1 MALAPPPVF
10 RSNFINPRFKTNI
23 HIFIN
28 ENDVVPRLSLH
39 NIAKLMTLVRM
50 IDKMRSS
57 LFDMV
62 QILTNK
68 KEPDQKYIDAIN
80 EVEQDEFQRL
90 DHPGKKNE
98 PFRSSKVRLLYLIF
112 SAKKKR
118 VEMPL
123 GQMVEVLVFSKSAS
137 GNLNLNNKASLSLIF
152 CQILVPE
159 TAKP

>member
-39 NIAKLMTLVRM
+39 NVAKLMTLVRM
-50 IDKMRSS
+50 IDKIKSS
-57 LFDMV
+57 LFEMV

-90 DHPGKKNE
+90 DHPGEKNE
-98 PFRSSKVRLLYLIF
+98 PYRSSKVRLLYIIF
-112 SAKKKR
+112 SAKKH
-118 VEMPL
+118 ML
-123 GQMVEVLVFSKSAS
+123 SQMVEVLFLSKSAS
-137 GNLNLNNKASLSLIF
+137 GNLNLNKKASLSFIF

>member
-1 MALAPPPVF
+1 
-10 RSNFINPRFKTNI
+10 
-23 HIFIN
+23 
-28 ENDVVPRLSLH
+28 
-39 NIAKLMTLVRM
+39 MTLVRM
-50 IDKMRSS
+50 IDKIRSS

-112 SAKKKR
+112 SAKK
-118 VEMPL
+118 P
-123 GQMVEVLVFSKSAS
+123 
-137 GNLNLNNKASLSLIF
+137 
-152 CQILVPE
+152 C
-159 TAKP
+159 